1 MLKVT
6 FFLTKKEL
14 FYVKLQGNYKV
25 NINKKNP
32 WPNLKNLSGGLDISR
47 RSNLVG
53 ST

>member
-25 NINKKNP
+25 NKKNP
-32 WPNLKNLSGGLDISR
+32 WPNLKNLSGGLDLSR

>member
-25 NINKKNP
+25 KIR
-32 WPNLKNLSGGLDISR
+32 GRI
-47 RSNLVG
+47 
-53 ST
+53 